1 MPNFIP
7 YSPQQFSHQEQLRRT
22 QEFYELMNTRRSV
35 RIFSDKPIQTEILET
50 IIKTAG
56 TAPSGAHKQPWKFI
70 VVTDP
75 LVKKAIRV
83 AAEKEEKESYEQ
95 RMPQE
100 WLDDLAT
107 FGTDWH
113 KEFLE
118 IAPALI
124 VLFSLSYEQ
133 NDKEIKKNYYVKESV
148 GIACGLLLAAIHN
161 AGLVALTHTPSPM
174 DFLRIILERPS
185 NEKPFMLIP
194 VGYPAKGT
202 TVPDIERKTI
212 EEILIWK

>member
-7 YSPQQFSHQEQLRRT
+7 YSPQQFSHQEQLRRAR
-22 QEFYELMNTRRSV
+22 EFYELMNTRRSV
-35 RIFSDKPIQTEILET
+35 RIFSDKPIQTEILEA

-75 LVKKAIRV
+75 SVKKAIRV

-148 GIACGLLLAAIHN
+148 GIACGFLLAAIHN